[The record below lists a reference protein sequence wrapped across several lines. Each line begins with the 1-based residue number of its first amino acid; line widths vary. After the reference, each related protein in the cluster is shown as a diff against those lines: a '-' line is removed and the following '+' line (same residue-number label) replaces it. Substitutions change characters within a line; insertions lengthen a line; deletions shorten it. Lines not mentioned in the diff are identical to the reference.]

1 MAPILDQLIEKY
13 PQKVRLVFKNYPLR
27 SHKFARQAAAAALS
41 AQAQGK
47 FWEFHDKLFEN
58 YRAINK
64 EKIVEIRDALNLN
77 PDNFDTM
84 RKSPQVARQ
93 IQKDVRLGR
102 EVGLRG
108 TPSVYVNGRL
118 QRGRNLEALSSAVE
132 AALKRLDKSK

>member
-1 MAPILDQLIEKY
+1 M
-13 PQKVRLVFKNYPLR
+13 VFKNYPLR

>member
-1 MAPILDQLIEKY
+1 MIEKY

-27 SHKFARQAAAAALS
+27 NHKFARQAAAAALS

-58 YRAINK
+58 YRTINE

-77 PDNFDTM
+77 PNKFDSM
-84 RKSPQVARQ
+84 RKSSQVASQ
-93 IQKDVRLGR
+93 IQNDVRLGR
-102 EVGLRG
+102 EIGLRG

-118 QRGRNLEALSSAVE
+118 QRGRNLEGLSSAVE
-132 AALKRLDKSK
+132 AALKRVD

>member
-1 MAPILDQLIEKY
+1 LAPILDQLIEKY